1 MENVQMLLHM
11 EPEAFWRQ
19 LRNVVEEVIKEKGS
33 TSSLSSSGIK
43 KISSKF
49 LLKQNPS

>member
-19 LRNVVEEVIKEKGS
+19 LRNVVEEVIKEKG
-33 TSSLSSSGIK
+33 IP
-43 KISSKF
+43 
-49 LLKQNPS
+49 LLYHPLA